1 MEQLG
6 KELLVALD
14 VGSTKVAVIVAEINE
29 AGELE
34 IIGFDRKESKG
45 LTEGKVTDIES
56 TVKVINQ
63 AVETAERLADCQIKS
78 VWTQISGSH
87 IELKTATGMVTIKDN
102 EVKQADI
109 DRVVEMSKVV
119 NMPQNKDILHT
130 LTQEFIVD
138 RQSGVHSPLGM
149 SGQILEAKVHFILA
163 GINEEQN
170 LLRCIRRSGIEVKAL
185 HFQPIASGEAVLSHD
200 EKELGVL
207 LIDIGGGTTDYVL
220 YKNQSLITTGV
231 VPFAGVHITNDIA
244 IGLRIKLI
252 EAEEIKRRYGC
263 TLIDIADQDLTFEIS
278 APNENNGRME
288 NMYSLA
294 EIIEPRVREIFEI
307 VFGQIRAV
315 GADQDIA
322 QVVLT
327 GGSSLLY
334 GIEELSERIFA
345 RQTRVGIP
353 IVDSKLSEMVSHPF
367 YASAVGLIYFAQAAK
382 NNFDDQASGG
392 LFKNLRE
399 FIARHF

>member
-63 AVETAERLADCQIKS
+63 AVETVERLADCQIKS